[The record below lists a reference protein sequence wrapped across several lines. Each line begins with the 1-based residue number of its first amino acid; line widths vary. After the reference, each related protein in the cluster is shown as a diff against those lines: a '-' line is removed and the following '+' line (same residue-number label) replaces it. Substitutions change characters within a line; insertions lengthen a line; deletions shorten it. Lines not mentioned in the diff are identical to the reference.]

1 MCYTVPPMAV
11 TADQTRRH
19 LQARADAERQLGTI
33 RAQRLLLSSQQAREV
48 LVAYGAR
55 RVWLFGSLAA
65 GHPKPDSDVDLAA
78 EGLPAGVYFK
88 ALADLMGLFQ
98 APVDLVR
105 WEDAPESL
113 RDRVVSEGREL

>member
-1 MCYTVPPMAV
+1 MAV

-19 LQARADAERQLGTI
+19 LLARADAERQLGAI
-33 RAQRLLLSSQQAREV
+33 RAERLLQSLQRAREV

-65 GHPKPDSDVDLAA
+65 GQAKPDSDVDLAA
-78 EGLPAGVYFK
+78 EGLPGDVYFE
-88 ALADLMGLFQ
+88 ALAELMALFQ

-105 WEDAPESL
+105 WENAPQSL
-113 RDRVVSEGREL
+113 RDRVLMEGREL

>member
-1 MCYTVPPMAV
+1 MPV

-19 LQARADAERQLGTI
+19 LLARADAERQLGAL
-33 RAQRLLLSSQQAREV
+33 RAERLLQSSQRAREV
-48 LVAYGAR
+48 LMAFGAR
-55 RVWLFGSLAA
+55 RVWLFGSLAT
-65 GHPKPDSDVDLAA
+65 GHAKPDSDVDLAA
-78 EGLPAGVYFK
+78 EGLPADIYFK

-113 RDRVVSEGREL
+113 RNRVLTEGREL